1 MQEQELTI
9 EYLVDAQ
16 ERLPE
21 LCQWLFDE
29 FDHIY
34 PDETLENRTAK
45 MKSRLNRDRS
55 PLTIVA
61 HIDGKTVGTS
71 GLVPANMESH
81 PELSPWLS
89 TVYISPDFR
98 GRGYGHVLIERI
110 LEEARRLGFATLYL
124 WTYKKEKLY
133 ESMGWKLEFRE
144 QYMGVNASVMS
155 YDLASSRQ

>member
-1 MQEQELTI
+1 MHEQELTI

-34 PDETLENRTAK
+34 PGGTLETRTAK
-45 MKSRLNRDRS
+45 MKLRLNRDKP

-61 HIDGKTVGTS
+61 HIDGQTVGTS

-89 TVYISPDFR
+89 TVYIASKFR
-98 GRGYGHVLIERI
+98 GRGYAHTLIERI
-110 LEEARRLGFATLYL
+110 LEEARRLGFNKLYL
-124 WTYKKEKLY
+124 WTYKKETLY
-133 ESMGWKLEFRE
+133 ASMGWKLELRE
-144 QYMGVNASVMS
+144 QYKGVNASVMS
-155 YDLASSRQ
+155 YDLASSR